1 MLSLHRANQDG
12 YGMEDKR
19 YKMHSIR
26 VGGAASRN
34 VDGTAMDV
42 LIECVVWKSAT
53 VARRCIGVTA
63 SAAATGVK
71 RSRETVFLEADALPL
86 SERFARSSTA
96 FPRAN

>member
-1 MLSLHRANQDG
+1 M
-12 YGMEDKR
+12 
-19 YKMHSIR
+19 
-26 VGGAASRN
+26 
-34 VDGTAMDV
+34 DGTARDV
-42 LIECVVWKSAT
+42 MVEYVGWTSVK
-53 VARRCIGVTA
+53 VARRYVGITA